1 MMKSTL
7 VATAVVLGLALTG
20 CTPPASLQSI
30 PSIPF
35 DQMGPQAAEH
45 LRGEVD
51 RLLPVAE
58 DEGQPGSARAAA
70 FDELGQLLQ
79 AYGMHAGAAAAYGNA
94 LALGA
99 PVVPTAYLSAV
110 ALSDL
115 GRSQDA
121 ITHLRKLLAAEPQ
134 HSAGRLRMAQ
144 IELEA
149 GRVAEA
155 LELYERLV
163 DANDKDAAAQAGL
176 GKAAL
181 ADGDYQ
187 RAAGAL
193 EAALALQPRANS
205 LHRLLAQAHA
215 RLGNEDLATRH
226 SQAAGDV
233 QVAMTDPDMARIQAL
248 AVGAGS
254 ALRRGDAAML
264 AGDFHRA
271 VEAYGEAVEY
281 SPDDPTIHHSLAAAL
296 FRTGN
301 LEAARDSYQR
311 SIELDPVNA
320 AVLFS
325 LGVTRLRLG
334 QAEVAIEEFRR
345 AIELDDRSEYRA
357 GLAEANWLAGDSAAA
372 ELELHRLLE
381 DDPSAT
387 SAQAMLV
394 RILISAATTDAD
406 HTRQAVTLA
415 TELVESEPSVEH
427 VELLAATYAAAGHFD
442 LAARWQ
448 QQLLDQV
455 GPSAPQEW
463 RHSAEQKLAL
473 YRDRERRA
481 TPE

>member
-1 MMKSTL
+1 MTKSTL

-20 CTPPASLQSI
+20 CTPPASLHSI

-58 DEGQPGSARAAA
+58 DEDQPGSARAAA
-70 FDELGQLLQ
+70 FDELGRLLQ

-163 DANDKDAAAQAGL
+163 DANDEDAAAQAGL

-233 QVAMTDPDMARIQAL
+233 QVAVADPDMAQVQSL

-264 AGDFHRA
+264 AGDFPGA
-271 VEAYGEAVEY
+271 VEAYDEAVEH
-281 SPDDPTIHHSLAAAL
+281 SPDDATIHHSLAAAQ
-296 FRTGN
+296 FRSGN
-301 LEAARDSYQR
+301 LTAAVDSYEK
-311 SIELDPVNA
+311 SVELDPTNA
-320 AVLFS
+320 AVRFS
-325 LGVTRLRLG
+325 LGVARLRLG
-334 QAEVAIEEFRR
+334 RADAAIEEFRH
-345 AIELDDRSEYRA
+345 ALELDDRSEYRT
-357 GLAEANWLAGDSAAA
+357 GLAEALWLNGDSAAA
-372 ELELHRLLE
+372 EQELRGVLQ
-381 DDPSAT
+381 DDPAAT
-387 SAQAMLV
+387 SAKAVLV
-394 RILISAATTDAD
+394 RILISTQPDAD
-406 HTRQAVTLA
+406 QARQAVALA
-415 TELVESEPSVEH
+415 TELVETDPSVEH
-427 VELLAATYAAAGHFD
+427 VELLAATYAAAGHLD